1 MFAEVR
7 PTRPPAITPARIAET
22 RQVFEEALACTVA
35 DRSVFLL
42 QRCVH
47 DAALLRDVVSLLE
60 ADARVRD
67 AAFFEEVI
75 GAAVRELRSTDAAAL
90 DHPVLE

>member
-1 MFAEVR
+1 
-7 PTRPPAITPARIAET
+7 
-22 RQVFEEALACTVA
+22 
-35 DRSVFLL
+35 
-42 QRCVH
+42 VH